1 MLYNYKDI
9 KGTPPE
15 MNRPS
20 EDVSIDGKWLTGWNE
35 SYLRVLY
42 TSGRHGLSIQESDSG
57 KIPGRDGGIVYARSL
72 PTRKIIVGCEI
83 KTKTSAEMAT
93 FFSSL
98 RALCYRNMELR
109 EIIFADDPEYR
120 YFGRI
125 ISISEPESG
134 KNNSKFE
141 ITVSCPDP
149 YRYGIEKT
157 ASIKEMLSDSAQK
170 GIPYKLIR
178 YTTTPSDA
186 TLIKNVTTAEK
197 IALQSAENSEI
208 TVDFIEARIY
218 RGDINITSRLAFEAS
233 QFPEFIICHGDSVSG
248 TGKMTYRKRMM

>member
-20 EDVSIDGKWLTGWNE
+20 EDVSIDGQWLTGWNG
-35 SYLRVLY
+35 SHLRVLY

-57 KIPGRDGGIVYARSL
+57 KVPGRDGGIVYARSL
-72 PTRKIIVGCEI
+72 PKRKIIVGCSI
-83 KTKTSAEMAT
+83 KTKTSAEMTT

-98 RALCYRNMELR
+98 RAFCYRNMELR
-109 EIIFADDPEYR
+109 EIAFADDTEYR

-125 ISISEPESG
+125 VSISEPEPG

-141 ITVSCPDP
+141 IAVSCPDP
-149 YRYGIEKT
+149 HRYGIEKT
-157 ASIKEMLSDSAQK
+157 VSLQEMLSDSAQK
-170 GIPYKLIR
+170 GVPYKLIR
-178 YTTTPSDA
+178 YVTTPSGA
-186 TLIKNVTTAEK
+186 TLIKNITTAEK

-208 TVDFIEARIY
+208 TVDFIKGRIY
-218 RGDINITSRLAFEAS
+218 RGNVNITSRLAFEAS

-248 TGKMTYRKRMM
+248 TGQMTYRKRMM

>member
-9 KGTPPE
+9 NGTPPE

-20 EDVSIDGKWLTGWNE
+20 EDVSIDGQWMTGWHG
-35 SYLRVLY
+35 SSLRVLY
-42 TSGRHGLSIQESDSG
+42 TSGRHGMSIQESDSG
-57 KIPGRDGGIVYARSL
+57 KIPGRDGEIVYARSL
-72 PTRKIIVGCEI
+72 PTRKIIVGCAI
-83 KTKTSAEMAT
+83 KTKTSAEMT
-93 FFSSL
+93 TYFSEL
-98 RALCYRNMELR
+98 RAFFRQNMELR
-109 EIIFADDPEYR
+109 EIIFADDQEYR

-125 ISISEPESG
+125 VSISEPESG

-141 ITVSCPDP
+141 ITISCPDP

-157 ASIKEMLSDSAQK
+157 VSLQEMLSDSAPK
-170 GIPYKLIR
+170 GVPYKLIR
-178 YTTTPSDA
+178 YVTTPSDA

-218 RGDINITSRLAFEAS
+218 RGNVNITSRLAFEVS